1 MLKSRNVEV
10 KVHAQQQWHR
20 LEEWA
25 VIPEKT
31 RGSLIKSYA
40 NSSLSVVS
48 QKGEANNISCRKT
61 SSSGASRQILLL
73 LQIQR
78 DLSYQRFSSTAASE
92 QGLRLPG
99 RHFYPVGINRCYK
112 SRQSAWGQSK
122 TDAAPSQITQSD
134 ENPGAC
140 SSNCPSAPVSRT
152 TQEPLTL

>member
-48 QKGEANNISCRKT
+48 QKGEANNISCRNT
-61 SSSGASRQILLL
+61 SSSGASWQIFLL

-78 DLSYQRFSSTAASE
+78 DLSYQRHSSLRTRPALTWPAFIPCWYKQVLQIKAISLRPVKDRRSSLTVHTEWRESRGLLVKLPFSTS
-92 QGLRLPG
+92 
-99 RHFYPVGINRCYK
+99 
-112 SRQSAWGQSK
+112 QSYNAG
-122 TDAAPSQITQSD
+122 TFNALD
-134 ENPGAC
+134 
-140 SSNCPSAPVSRT
+140 
-152 TQEPLTL
+152 